1 MRSGSGSSGYP
12 DSSMSDAAT
21 LEAIRRVEQTP
32 LRELVNVSVEDVT
45 TQMDSLLDPSLD
57 SASFYHRWET
67 QQWAVSDLDFSKDV
81 VDWANI
87 PPTVQK
93 TLRTTMIL
101 FFVGEQIVTDT
112 LAPVLHAAPLEDE
125 RIFLATQVA
134 DEARHTV
141 FFQRFFAEVMG
152 HEGGIHTAMAEFRPK
167 TRAGY
172 RRIFDVELVNAID
185 RCRLDPKDPVAFVE
199 AVVTYHLVIEGYLAL
214 GGQRTVLR
222 LLRRIGV
229 LPGFINGFTA
239 VARDESRHIGF
250 GVLALRRR
258 VAENPEMG
266 RVIAKKIYDLLPA
279 AVDVVVGPDE
289 KLPFNDI
296 SEVPEP
302 MRVNPLEARDFA
314 IESLTKRLR
323 AVGLTDRIVDEI
335 GDQMRSLYIAAWA
348 RYEETHGGEHPVR
361 HWERLRTTAPV

>member
-1 MRSGSGSSGYP
+1 MI
-12 DSSMSDAAT
+12 DAAT
-21 LEAIRRVEQTP
+21 REAIRRVEETP

-45 TQMDSLLDPSLD
+45 TQMDSLLSPELD
-57 SASFYHRWET
+57 SSSFYHRWET
-67 QQWAVSDLDFSKDV
+67 QQWAVSDLDFSADKAQ
-81 VDWANI
+81 WANI
-87 PPTVQK
+87 PPAVQK

-125 RIFLATQVA
+125 RIFLATQIA

-141 FFQRFFAEVMG
+141 FFQRFFAEVLG
-152 HEGGIHTAMAEFRPK
+152 HEGGIHSAMLEFRPK

-185 RCRLDPKDPVAFVE
+185 ACRLEPRDPVAFVN

-214 GGQRTVLR
+214 GGQRTTLR
-222 LLRRIGV
+222 LLRRIGI
-229 LPGFINGFTA
+229 LPGFVNGFTA

-258 VAENPEMG
+258 VAENPELA
-266 RVIAKKIYDLLPA
+266 RVIARRIYDLLPA

-289 KLPFNDI
+289 KLPFDDI

-314 IESLTKRLR
+314 IVSLAKRLR
-323 AVGLTDRIVDEI
+323 SCGLADPVVREI
-335 GDQMRSLYIAAWA
+335 EAHMGTLYSRAWA
-348 RYEETHGGEHPVR
+348 RYEENHGVEHPVR
-361 HWERLRTTAPV
+361 HWEREAATAAS